1 MRSYLATTLLLFSA
15 ISVFSQSNI
24 PSKTLSY
31 YDFVEDMSTSSD
43 PTYVLRNAVIKFN
56 PETDSQF
63 TKKASS
69 EFTEKRVVSVPVV
82 LSNIQFAPF
91 KGVKGN
97 NDEHPI
103 NLLNLT
109 FNERVQISE
118 TRKNTALV
126 FRNCTFR
133 KDIDLSQLAGE
144 VVFSKSEIDRILS
157 IRDCEMERLIIDSCS
172 VEGRVDMESIKAE
185 TVVIG
190 HNHFTPNAVLD
201 IITTDLIELYNISA
215 SDSRIQY
222 NKFEKTTQDQL
233 VWISTLVNDKYCSF
247 DVNEVAC
254 PVMFHDCVFTG
265 RFALAMNQ
273 LDSLIGFHN
282 HQFNT
287 NNAYFEWPDLKG
299 KIAGFVW
306 YTYSDV
312 VDGVFFQGFGDKQL
326 SQRPLINRLM
336 IMKQSLYNLY
346 RQQGLISYAN
356 GVFVEIKDL
365 ETRIFEYDYRQDPSL
380 KGYFDWKMNL
390 FLKRFSAYGTDPV
403 LAIIY
408 AFKVILLFALVYFF
422 FHNDWDIL
430 SRRRV
435 QSRLKLFL
443 DYFRRKEG
451 MAAILLERE
460 RDDLKELEVFK
471 RDYTDNKKPVPR
483 LFTVMA
489 KLHYRFSKMNIDM
502 QTAYYKRTDF
512 MRDEWGELTPAHK
525 RWTAFVT
532 GSWFLLYLLIGL
544 ILKALNAILLSINAF
559 TTLGF
564 GSIPTR
570 GLPRYIVIV
579 QGLIGWFLMTLF
591 SVTLIT
597 QLLR

>member
-1 MRSYLATTLLLFSA
+1 MRSFLATALLLFSA
-15 ISVFSQSNI
+15 FFAFSQSNI

-31 YDFVEDMSTSSD
+31 YDFLEAMSTCGD
-43 PTYVLRNAVIKFN
+43 PTYVLRNAIIKFN
-56 PETDSQF
+56 PETDAQF
-63 TKKASS
+63 TKKASTGL
-69 EFTEKRVVSVPVV
+69 TEKRVVSVPVV

-91 KGVKGN
+91 TDAQGN
-97 NDEHPI
+97 SVGNSV

-109 FNERVQISE
+109 FNEKVQISE

-126 FRNCTFR
+126 FRNCAFR
-133 KDIDLSQLAGE
+133 KDIDLSQLAGV
-144 VVFSKSEIDRILS
+144 VVFRNSEIDRILS
-157 IRDCEMERLIIDSCS
+157 IRDSEMDRLIMDSCS
-172 VEGRVDMESIKAE
+172 VEGRVHLNSIKAE
-185 TVVIG
+185 TIVIG
-190 HNHFTPNAVLD
+190 HNHFTPNAALD
-201 IITTDLIELYNISA
+201 SISNRLLHIFQISA

-222 NKFEKTTQDQL
+222 NNFEKTTENQS

-380 KGYFDWKMNL
+380 KRYFDWKMNL

-408 AFKVILLFALVYFF
+408 AFKVILLFALIYFF

-430 SRRRV
+430 SRSRV

-460 RDDLKELEVFK
+460 REDLKELEAFK
-471 RDYTDNKKPVPR
+471 QDYTNNKKPVPR
-483 LFTVMA
+483 LFTFMSKV
-489 KLHYRFSKMNIDM
+489 HYRLSKMNIDM
-502 QTAYYKRTDF
+502 QTAYYKRTDI
-512 MRDEWGELTPAHK
+512 MRDEWGELKPSRK
-525 RWTAFVT
+525 RWTTFVT
-532 GSWFLLYLLIGL
+532 GTWFMLYLLIGI

-579 QGLIGWFLMTLF
+579 QGLIGWVLMTLF

>member
-15 ISVFSQSNI
+15 LSAFSQSKL
-24 PSKTLSY
+24 PPKTLSY
-31 YDFVEDMSTSSD
+31 YEFVEAMSTCVD

-56 PETDSQF
+56 PETDAQF

-69 EFTEKRVVSVPVV
+69 GFTEKRVVSVPVV
-82 LSNIQFAPF
+82 LSDIQFAPF
-91 KGVKGN
+91 TYSNGN
-97 NDEHPI
+97 TDENSI
-103 NLLNLT
+103 NLLNLE
-109 FNERVQISE
+109 FKERVQING
-118 TRKNTALV
+118 TRKSTELV
-126 FRNCTFR
+126 FRNCAFR
-133 KDIDLSQLAGE
+133 KDIDLSQLVGE

-157 IRDCEMERLIIDSCS
+157 IRDCEMDRLIIDSCS
-172 VEGRVDMESIKAE
+172 VEGRVDMEFIKAE

-190 HNHFTPNAVLD
+190 HNHFTPNAALD
-201 IITTDLIELYNISA
+201 SITPDLIEMYNISA

-222 NKFEKTTQDQL
+222 NNFEKTTENQL
-233 VWISTLVNDKYCSF
+233 VWVSTLVNDKYCSF
-247 DVNEVAC
+247 DMNQVAC

-265 RFALAMNQ
+265 RFALASNK

-287 NNAYFEWPDLKG
+287 NNAYYEWPDLKG

-326 SQRPLINRLM
+326 AQRPLINRLM

-365 ETRIFEYDYRQDPSL
+365 ETRIFEYDYRQEPSV
-380 KGYFDWKMNL
+380 KGYFDWKMNI

-408 AFKVILLFALVYFF
+408 AFKVILLFALIYFF

-430 SRRRV
+430 SRSRV
-435 QSRLKLFL
+435 QSRLKLFF

-460 RDDLKELEVFK
+460 REDLKQLEAFK
-471 RDYTDNKKPVPR
+471 QDYTDNKKPVPR
-483 LFTVMA
+483 LFMLMA
-489 KLHYRFSKMNIDM
+489 KLHYRFSKFNIDL
-502 QTAYYKRTDF
+502 QTAYYKRTDV
-512 MRDEWGELTPAHK
+512 MRDEWGELSPTKK

-532 GSWFLLYLLIGL
+532 GIWFLLYLLIGI

-570 GLPRYIVIV
+570 GLPRYIVIF
-579 QGLIGWFLMTLF
+579 QGLIGWILMTLF